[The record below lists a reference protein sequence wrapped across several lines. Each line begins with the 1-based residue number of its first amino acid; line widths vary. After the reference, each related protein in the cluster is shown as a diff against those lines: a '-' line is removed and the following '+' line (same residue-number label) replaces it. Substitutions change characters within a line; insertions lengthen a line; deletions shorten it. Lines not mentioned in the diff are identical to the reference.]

1 MEYTHLGH
9 KELIN
14 KSSRLLVGF
23 IQEYKSRLSLY
34 LSGKNFSLLL
44 FVKGR
49 TVISKQ
55 WLFTVS
61 LYSAVPSIMVS
72 IENIKGVHRIYSFG
86 HKELAKKSSKPL
98 TIFFLEEQKW
108 FGIIRFGITF
118 SELYR
123 EKCTRFSVTLRARP
137 EGQFFF

>member
-44 FVKGR
+44 FVKVR
-49 TVISKQ
+49 TVISNQ
-55 WLFTVS
+55 WFFTDS
-61 LYSAVPSIMVS
+61 LYSAVPSITVS

-86 HKELAKKSSKPL
+86 HRELAKKSSKPL
-98 TIFFLEEQKW
+98 TIFFSGRTKMVWDNQVWNYLFRVVSWK
-108 FGIIRFGITF
+108 IY
-118 SELYR
+118 SL
-123 EKCTRFSVTLRARP
+123 
-137 EGQFFF
+137 

>member
-61 LYSAVPSIMVS
+61 LYSAVPSITVS

-86 HKELAKKSSKPL
+86 HKELAKKSSTPL
-98 TIFFLEEQKW
+98 TIFFSGRTKMVWDNKVWNYLFRVVSWKMY
-108 FGIIRFGITF
+108 
-118 SELYR
+118 SL
-123 EKCTRFSVTLRARP
+123 
-137 EGQFFF
+137 

>member
-44 FVKGR
+44 FVKVR
-49 TVISKQ
+49 TVISNQ
-55 WLFTVS
+55 WLFTDS
-61 LYSAVPSIMVS
+61 LYSAVPSITVS

-86 HKELAKKSSKPL
+86 HRELAKKSSKPL
-98 TIFFLEEQKW
+98 TIFFSGRTKMVWDNQVWNYLFRVVSWK
-108 FGIIRFGITF
+108 IY
-118 SELYR
+118 SL
-123 EKCTRFSVTLRARP
+123 
-137 EGQFFF
+137 

>member
-1 MEYTHLGH
+1 MLKECMEYTHLGH

-61 LYSAVPSIMVS
+61 LYSAVPSITVS

-98 TIFFLEEQKW
+98 TIFFSGRTKMVWDNKVWNYLFRVVSWKMY
-108 FGIIRFGITF
+108 
-118 SELYR
+118 SL
-123 EKCTRFSVTLRARP
+123 
-137 EGQFFF
+137 

>member
-98 TIFFLEEQKW
+98 TIFFSGRTKMVWDNKVWNYLFRVVSWKMY
-108 FGIIRFGITF
+108 
-118 SELYR
+118 SL
-123 EKCTRFSVTLRARP
+123 
-137 EGQFFF
+137 

>member
-23 IQEYKSRLSLY
+23 IQECKSRLSLY

-61 LYSAVPSIMVS
+61 LYSAVPSITVS

-98 TIFFLEEQKW
+98 TIFFSGRTKMVWDNKVWNYLFRVVSWKMY
-108 FGIIRFGITF
+108 
-118 SELYR
+118 SL
-123 EKCTRFSVTLRARP
+123 
-137 EGQFFF
+137 

>member
-61 LYSAVPSIMVS
+61 LYSAVPSITVS

-86 HKELAKKSSKPL
+86 HKELVKKSSKPL
-98 TIFFLEEQKW
+98 TIFFSGRTKMVWDNKVWNYLFRVVSWKMY
-108 FGIIRFGITF
+108 
-118 SELYR
+118 SL
-123 EKCTRFSVTLRARP
+123 
-137 EGQFFF
+137 

>member
-23 IQEYKSRLSLY
+23 IQEYKSRFSLY

-98 TIFFLEEQKW
+98 TIFFSGRTKMVWDNKVWNYLFRVVSWKMY
-108 FGIIRFGITF
+108 
-118 SELYR
+118 SL
-123 EKCTRFSVTLRARP
+123 
-137 EGQFFF
+137 

>member
-1 MEYTHLGH
+1 MLKECMEYTHLGH

-98 TIFFLEEQKW
+98 TIFFSGRTKMVWDNKVWNYLFRVVSWKMY
-108 FGIIRFGITF
+108 
-118 SELYR
+118 SL
-123 EKCTRFSVTLRARP
+123 
-137 EGQFFF
+137 